1 MSGLMTRRRLIAT
14 GITAA
19 VGASGLAAAARIA
32 KRYGLIPPDHSGIYG
47 VGNTLT
53 YASQRIL
60 TANHSRAREF
70 SRSEISTITPVNGG
84 PPESEEYE
92 RLGSDTF
99 RDWRLTV
106 DGLVARPTTFSLSE
120 LRRFPQRSQ
129 ITAHACEEGWS
140 FIAQWTG
147 VPLSTVLD
155 YVGIAPAARFVVLVP
170 FDQYWDSIDMADA
183 AHPQTLLA
191 YGMNGT
197 DLPADHGA
205 PLRIR
210 VERQLGYKSIKYLK
224 RLTVVDSLEHVRNG
238 LGSLSPDIGYSWY
251 AGI

>member
-1 MSGLMTRRRLIAT
+1 MSPLMTRRRLIGA

-19 VGASGLAAAARIA
+19 VGASGAAAAARIA
-32 KRYGLIPPDHSGIYG
+32 RRYGLTPPDSAGVYG
-47 VGNTLT
+47 VGDTLT

-60 TANHSRAREF
+60 TARGSRVREF
-70 SRSEISTITPVNGG
+70 SRSEISSVAPVNGE
-84 PPESEEYE
+84 PPESEDYE
-92 RLGSDTF
+92 RLGADDF

-106 DGLVARPTTFSLSE
+106 DGLVERPATFSLSE
-120 LRRFPQRSQ
+120 LKRFPRHSQ

-140 FIAQWTG
+140 FIAEWTG
-147 VPLSTVLD
+147 VVLSSVLD
-155 YVGIAPAARFVVLVP
+155 HVGIKPAARFVVLVP

-183 AHPQTLLA
+183 WHPQTLLA
-191 YGMNGT
+191 YAMNGH
-197 DLPADHGA
+197 DLPNGHGA

-210 VERQLGYKSIKYLK
+210 VERQLGYKSIKYLQ
-224 RLTVVDSLEHVRNG
+224 RLTVVDSLDRVRNG